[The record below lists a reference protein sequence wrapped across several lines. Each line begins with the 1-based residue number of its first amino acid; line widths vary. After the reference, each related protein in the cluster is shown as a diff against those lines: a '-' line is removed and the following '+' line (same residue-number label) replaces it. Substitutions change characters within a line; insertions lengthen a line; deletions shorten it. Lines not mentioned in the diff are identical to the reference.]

1 MVKLLTWLKPFI
13 PSWMSLLPYLLGGV
27 GLVSLYFYGEH
38 VGYDKAKNKYTQEI
52 AQIHEQDDRVTALA
66 WKAKSDA
73 ERVYKQKADE
83 ADQSYSDLASKYNLN
98 LLRFK
103 QLQGITRTSNPS
115 SVNNNPTSSNG
126 PSTDPVVS
134 SGPTDQILIPYSD
147 AEICLTNTARLK
159 TVRVWALS
167 LQETPKPLPKPQK
180 STDTNSSASSPENG
194 SQ

>member
-13 PSWMSLLPYLLGGV
+13 PSWMALLPYVLGGV

-38 VGYDKAKNKYTQEI
+38 VGYNKAKNKYTQEI

-115 SVNNNPTSSNG
+115 SIFPVNFPLTLTEARPTRW
-126 PSTDPVVS
+126 T
-134 SGPTDQILIPYSD
+134 
-147 AEICLTNTARLK
+147 TARMSGLYHK
-159 TVRVWALS
+159 GA
-167 LQETPKPLPKPQK
+167 E
-180 STDTNSSASSPENG
+180 
-194 SQ
+194 